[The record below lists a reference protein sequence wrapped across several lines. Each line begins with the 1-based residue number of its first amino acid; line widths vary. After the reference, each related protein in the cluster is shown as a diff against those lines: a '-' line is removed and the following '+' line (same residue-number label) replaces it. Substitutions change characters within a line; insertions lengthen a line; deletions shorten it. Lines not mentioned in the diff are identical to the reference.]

1 MASQFWV
8 NLINDW
14 QNVQARKQD
23 IAQSTNKTYET
34 YIDTSNVGT
43 AQLPPSNFSND
54 NMSQPSESIESNTW
68 YGPNQ
73 PQALTFTEYNQ
84 VKPKNLYFKFAS
96 PKRHLLWQTSTY
108 AAGFYKRDDPF
119 DQQPITTD
127 SIIIYN
133 RSTKTRLYTETDV
146 TLISFSVTTNNTNDV
161 MLNIN
166 VGELEKKIEQLAAKT
181 FTITISQ
188 EYYTC
193 VATDIPKTYEHMME
207 YVIVRNSRS
216 ISRELTEEEVVSQS
230 GLWKEVRYAADL
242 QLNFYFQSEA
252 IRKGGFGYQFSTS
265 NFKPWTSVYSYK
277 RDDEIV
283 TAHVTVTLN
292 GLNVYSQRGAVPTD
306 FAIDRMECITNDS
319 YMYIDYWD
327 TSDLFRNMVYV
338 RNLRVEQSSAR
349 IGFRPYMRSLTLPVG
364 QITPY
369 YPFTT
374 SEVIYADLI
383 CEGITL
389 STQFTDAASMNSL
402 RFIFKFQNFSPQS
415 GNITRMKVTGIPAAY
430 MGYAPV
436 GGDVGN
442 PFNYNARFSMIS
454 LVPAN
459 DEYKTPIAASVTV
472 RQDLDIKLN
481 QLRQE
486 FNQVAENLAV
496 SQAIGL
502 ATMPFDMLSMFSGT
516 LDVVQNVG
524 DFTATLFS
532 RFSRTNTGVK
542 LLKYTKY
549 TDELTNIATS
559 TDDIMEVATIANK
572 AKVMKS
578 VGTSTDA
585 LDFEDISTA
594 VLNKAMREMGTQT
607 DFESIAQIAAESIDM
622 IPTKAYRVIDKTSDT
637 VYEVSDN
644 TKIAY
649 KVSDLTQIEFDA
661 DKFRKLASESPV
673 LSAVIDFKTIKMMNQ
688 SGGKIDKLTLD
699 NILASNPQI
708 LKTMIAQNNPIIV
721 RRIQDLIDQCRL

>member
-1 MASQFWV
+1 MASQFWL

-14 QNVQARKQD
+14 QNVQARQQD
-23 IAQSTNKTYET
+23 IAQTTDKTYET

-43 AQLPPSNFSND
+43 AQLPPSNFSNN
-54 NMSQPSESIESNTW
+54 NMSQPSENIESDIW

-73 PQALTFTEYNQ
+73 PQDITHVEYDQ
-84 VKPKNLYFKFAS
+84 VKPKNLYFKFPT
-96 PKRHLLWQTSTY
+96 PKRHILWQNNDY
-108 AAGFYKRDDPF
+108 ASGYYKSGDTF
-119 DQQPITTD
+119 NQQKIDKD
-127 SIIIYN
+127 SIIVYD
-133 RSTKTRLYTETDV
+133 RATKTPKYTETAIASV
-146 TLISFSVTTNNTNDV
+146 VFSLNVKDTSKVSLNLNVNGTIKEIAILNGNT
-161 MLNIN
+161 LNI
-166 VGELEKKIEQLAAKT
+166 
-181 FTITISQ
+181 TILQ
-188 EYYTC
+188 EYYTSIAND
-193 VATDIPKTYEHMME
+193 VPIVHERIMD
-207 YVIVRNSRS
+207 YVIIRNSKTTTRK
-216 ISRELTEEEVVSQS
+216 LTEEEVVSQS
-230 GLWKEVRYAADL
+230 GLWKEVKYAADL
-242 QLNFYFQSEA
+242 QLHFYFQSEA

-265 NFKPWTSVYSYK
+265 NFKPWTSVYSYQ
-277 RDDEIV
+277 RDGESV

-338 RNLRVEQSSAR
+338 RNLKVEQSSSR
-349 IGFRPYMRSLTLPVG
+349 VGFRPYKRSLTLPVG

-369 YPFTT
+369 YPFGI
-374 SEVIYADLI
+374 SDVISADI
-383 CEGITL
+383 VCEGITL
-389 STQFTDAASMNSL
+389 ATQFTDAASMNSL
-402 RFIFKFQNFSPQS
+402 RFIFKFINFSPQS

-430 MGYAPV
+430 MDYAPV
-436 GGDVGN
+436 GGNAGD
-442 PFNYNARFSMIS
+442 PFNYTARFSMIS

-524 DFTATLFS
+524 NFTATLFS
-532 RFSRTNTGVK
+532 KFSKTNTGVK

-549 TDELTNIATS
+549 TDELADVATS

-578 VGTSTDA
+578 IGTSTDA
-585 LDFEDISTA
+585 LEFEDISTA
-594 VLNKAMREMGTQT
+594 VLNKAMREIGTQT

-622 IPTKAYRVIDKTSDT
+622 IPTKAYRVIDKASDT

-649 KVSDLTQIEFDA
+649 KATDLSRIEFDS

-673 LSAVIDFKTIKMMNQ
+673 LSAIIDFKTIKMMNQ
-688 SGGKIDKLTLD
+688 TGGKIDKTTLD
-699 NILASNPQI
+699 NLLASNPQI

-721 RRIQDLIDQCRL
+721 RRIQDLINQCRL